1 MRLKS
6 VQCWYTGSIKWY
18 FCILILQ
25 KVLLFS
31 SKKEKTF
38 FFRKCWHDSKCTADR
53 CLFLWAFIRLCQWEP
68 GVDRDPLQQYNVPE
82 CSSVWASLR
91 AACTLPFS
99 ALRINKQQSCWLRS
113 DWIPCNELWKAS
125 QQHHTVSTLCCLIN
139 TRPSHMW
146 HGHATYWVKGF
157 TLSSDQNTRRA
168 IAPGSVCSS
177 KTSPNV
183 RWWRHF
189 FSCEKNEESR
199 NKWIESLTQS
209 GIKWRDR
216 KQRQPYGR
224 IAVLRAKGL
233 GASIWLFR
241 ACVSTSC
248 WQVSQLQNCLKDK

>member
-6 VQCWYTGSIKWY
+6 VQCWYIGSIKWY

-38 FFRKCWHDSKCTADR
+38 FFWKSWHDSKGTADR
-53 CLFLWAFIRLCQWEP
+53 CLFLWAFTRCVNESRVLIATLCNSTMCWS
-68 GVDRDPLQQYNVPE
+68 VPVFE
-82 CSSVWASLR
+82 LR
-91 AACTLPFS
+91 SELPRPFS
-99 ALRINKQQSCWLRS
+99 ALRINKQQSCRLRS

-157 TLSSDQNTRRA
+157 TFSSGQNTRRA
-168 IAPGSVCSS
+168 IAPASVCSS

-189 FSCEKNEESR
+189 FRCEKNEE
-199 NKWIESLTQS
+199 WIESLIQT

>member
-31 SKKEKTF
+31 SKKEKNF
-38 FFRKCWHDSKCTADR
+38 FFWKSWHDSKGTADR

-82 CSSVWASLR
+82 CSSVRASLR
-91 AACTLPFS
+91 AARTRPFS

-125 QQHHTVSTLCCLIN
+125 HTVSTLCCLIN

-157 TLSSDQNTRRA
+157 TFSSDQNTRRA

-189 FSCEKNEESR
+189 FRTRSHAASGLNLWLNLELNDETENRDSLAEELLFYEP
-199 NKWIESLTQS
+199 KAS
-209 GIKWRDR
+209 GP
-216 KQRQPYGR
+216 QYGYSEL
-224 IAVLRAKGL
+224 V
-233 GASIWLFR
+233 
-241 ACVSTSC
+241 
-248 WQVSQLQNCLKDK
+248 